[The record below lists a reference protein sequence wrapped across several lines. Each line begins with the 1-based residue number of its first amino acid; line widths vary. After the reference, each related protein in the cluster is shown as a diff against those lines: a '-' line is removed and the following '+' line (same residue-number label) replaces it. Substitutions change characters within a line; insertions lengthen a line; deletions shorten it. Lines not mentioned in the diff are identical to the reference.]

1 MRILSTLLL
10 CFTSAL
16 SWAAV
21 NVGVPVNDFSAQ
33 TVEGKTVNLSDYK
46 GKIIV
51 VEWYNP
57 DCPYVKKFYSAGK
70 MQEMQKK
77 VISEGGIW
85 LTVNTGGKIADLA
98 GRAKA
103 DQVAA
108 TAIIDDV
115 AGSLAKRFG
124 ATATPHCFVIGADGK
139 LVYKG
144 AIDSI
149 PSTKSEDI
157 ARATNYVMAAYE
169 AAKAGKPAEVPYALA
184 YGCGVKY

>member
-10 CFTSAL
+10 CFTSVL
-16 SWAAV
+16 SWAAPII
-21 NVGVPVNDFSAQ
+21 GGPVNEFSAQ
-33 TVEGKTVNLSDYK
+33 TVDGKTVNLSDYK
-46 GKIIV
+46 GKIVIL
-51 VEWYNP
+51 EWYNP
-57 DCPYVKKFYSAGK
+57 DCPYVKKFYSTGK

-77 VISEGGIW
+77 VISEGAIW

-98 GRAKA
+98 ARVAA

-108 TAIIDDV
+108 TAVIDDA

-169 AAKAGKPAEVPYALA
+169 AAKAGKAPEVPYVLA